1 MLSFLPGPCQFA
13 GPGQLRG
20 TDLSVGG
27 LTEWGSRWSVHNFL
41 ILILL
46 VVGDGR
52 DVPSWH

>member
-1 MLSFLPGPCQFA
+1 MLSFPPGPCQFA
-13 GPGQLRG
+13 GPSQLHG